1 MRSESRRALRRFYT
15 DLRDRLLLDKKLRG
29 ESVLL
34 SCLQVKKNV
43 RYRLLSDAS
52 IDKFGVL
59 SKELQDLLAGGF
71 IRESAEMSRY
81 SITAKGIWEI
91 ETEEGILSQR
101 RLVEYL
107 DHKNFDLFSKKSR
120 LTSKEKVIVLSLLAA
135 RAFSESSCVDLKKDD
150 ATMNGWGRVIEK
162 AYELLRALGLISDLE
177 REKLLKTEGNEHP
190 VSHLIRHTDAL
201 PRKTKGL
208 YTAPG
213 KQRYYLDLS
222 DEREIPIDKVAFM
235 FRLVFEGDL
244 GLDGMDRVLKFCNTV
259 AYDDAILVFELAS
272 HIFANP
278 SFDEVVKEGL
288 RLSRFSRK
296 YA

>member
-1 MRSESRRALRRFYT
+1 MRSESLRALRRFYT
-15 DLRDRLLLDKKLRG
+15 DLRDRLLLEKKFRG

-52 IDKFGVL
+52 IDKFGVA
-59 SKELQDLLAGGF
+59 SRELQDLLAGGF

-101 RLVEYL
+101 RLVDYL
-107 DHKNFDLFSKKSR
+107 DLKNFDLFSKKSR

-162 AYELLRALGLISDLE
+162 AYELLRALGLISNLE

-222 DEREIPIDKVAFM
+222 DEREIPMDKVAFM
-235 FRLVFEGDL
+235 FRLVFEGHLD
-244 GLDGMDRVLKFCNTV
+244 LDGMDRVLKFCNKV

-272 HIFANP
+272 HIFSNP

-288 RLSRFSRK
+288 RLSMVSRK

>member
-1 MRSESRRALRRFYT
+1 MRSESLRALRRFYT
-15 DLRDRLLLDKKLRG
+15 DVRDRLLLVKKLRG
-29 ESVLL
+29 ESVLI

-52 IDKFGVL
+52 IDEFGVPR
-59 SKELQDLLAGGF
+59 KELQDLLAGGF

-91 ETEEGILSQR
+91 ETEEGILNER
-101 RLVEYL
+101 RLLEYL
-107 DHKNFDLFSKKSR
+107 DHKNFDLFGKKLK

-135 RAFSESSCVDLKKDD
+135 RAFSETSCVDLKKDD
-150 ATMNGWGRVIEK
+150 ATMNGWKRVIEK
-162 AYELLRALGLISDLE
+162 AYELLRSRGLISDLE
-177 REKLLKTEGNEHP
+177 REKLLKTDGNEHA
-190 VSHLIRHTDAL
+190 VSHLVRHTDAL

-213 KQRYYLDLS
+213 KQRYYLDLY
-222 DEREIPIDKVAFM
+222 DEKEIPVDRIALM

-244 GLDGMDRVLKFCNTV
+244 DLDGMDQVLKLCNTV
-259 AYDDAILVFELAS
+259 AYDDAILVFELGS
-272 HIFANP
+272 HVFSNP

-288 RLSRFSRK
+288 RLSMVSRK